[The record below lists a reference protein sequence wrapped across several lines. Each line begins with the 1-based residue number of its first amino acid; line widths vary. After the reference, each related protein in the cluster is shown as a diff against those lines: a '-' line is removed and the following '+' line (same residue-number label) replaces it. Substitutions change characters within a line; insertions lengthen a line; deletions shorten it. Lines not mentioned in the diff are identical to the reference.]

1 MIKNFYTDLTK
12 EFNQG
17 KIRGM
22 LCSGQAVVLHGLA
35 MMSKDGDWIVKSD
48 QESLDFIL
56 NILESKGAVYRYG
69 APLSLDWL
77 DGGWSSHLEFEHEG
91 LRIRTDFFT
100 KPPRIDE
107 AWLNNIWAKVE
118 AGAPEFVDLE
128 TLALLKQTDREKD
141 YVILGEIAR
150 KITDLKGMLK
160 YSRSAVD
167 ILNTWELK
175 PDLVESLFE
184 ERPVLKLCKESREAL
199 EVGLDAERRTLMRI
213 NAERLL
219 RYKESS
225 SEWAKMWPQVL
236 VKLNGLSLMDAHNIM
251 VVEAEKY
258 LPKGVLP

>member
-1 MIKNFYTDLTK
+1 MIKNLYTELTK

-17 KIRGM
+17 KVRAI

-35 MMSKDGDWIVKSD
+35 MMSKDGDWIVKPD

-69 APLSLDWL
+69 APLSRDWL
-77 DGGWSSHLEFEHEG
+77 EGGWSSHLEFEHDG

-107 AWLNNIWAKVE
+107 ARLNNLWAKVA

-128 TLALLKQTDREKD
+128 TLALLKHTDREKD

-150 KITDLKGMLK
+150 KISDLKEMLK
-160 YSRSAVD
+160 YSRSAID
-167 ILNTWELK
+167 IINTWELK
-175 PDLVESLFE
+175 PDIVESLFE
-184 ERPVLKLCKESREAL
+184 ARPVLKLSEKGREAL

-213 NAERLL
+213 NTERLL
-219 RYKESS
+219 KYKEAS
-225 SEWAKMWPQVL
+225 SEWARAWPQVL
-236 VKLNGLSLMDAHNIM
+236 LKVNGLSLMDAHKTM
-251 VVEAEKY
+251 VTEAEKS
-258 LPKGVLP
+258 LPKRVLL